1 MCMNNLTKLQNSSE
15 FLKLVHMNNKV
26 IHNFQASKKL
36 IFFHFTCDIHTFHPY
51 IIISNF

>member
-1 MCMNNLTKLQNSSE
+1 MNNLATHKQTPEN
-15 FLKLVHMNNKV
+15 KRIVHMNQKV
-26 IHNFQASKKL
+26 IHNFQALKKL